1 VKKREKMRN
10 RNEPAHRDHFWS
22 GFVFG
27 AAIGGTLGVLLAS
40 ELGRTAREKLETA
53 VIDVCGRMN
62 GTTES
67 PDLEVEEAEEE
78 TPS

>member
-1 VKKREKMRN
+1 MRYR
-10 RNEPAHRDHFWS
+10 RNHEVSDHFWS

-27 AAIGGTLGVLLAS
+27 AAVGGALGVLLGT

-53 VIDVCGRMN
+53 VIDVRGRLN
-62 GTTES
+62 GVADA

-78 TPS
+78 SPS

>member
-1 VKKREKMRN
+1 MRY
-10 RNEPAHRDHFWS
+10 RNEPKSDHFWS

-27 AAIGGTLGVLLAS
+27 AALGGAVGVLLAT

-53 VIDVCGRMN
+53 VIDIRGRLN
-62 GTTES
+62 GVADT

-78 TPS
+78 SSS

>member
-1 VKKREKMRN
+1 MRY
-10 RNEPAHRDHFWS
+10 RKEPVSDRFWS

-27 AAIGGTLGVLLAS
+27 AALGATLGVMLAT

-53 VIDVCGRMN
+53 VIDIRGRLN
-62 GTTES
+62 GVSDT

-78 TPS
+78 SSN

>member
-1 VKKREKMRN
+1 MRY
-10 RNEPAHRDHFWS
+10 RKEPVSNHFWS

-27 AAIGGTLGVLLAS
+27 ATLGGALGLMLAS

-53 VIDVCGRMN
+53 VTDVRGRLN
-62 GTTES
+62 GVADA

-78 TPS
+78 SSN

>member
-1 VKKREKMRN
+1 MRY
-10 RNEPAHRDHFWS
+10 RNEPPRGDHFWS

-27 AAIGGTLGVLLAS
+27 AAIGGTLGVFLVT
-40 ELGRTAREKLETA
+40 ELGRTAREKLELA
-53 VIDVCGRMN
+53 VIDVRGRMN
-62 GTTES
+62 GTTDS